1 MLVSLHVEN
10 IAVIKSLTLEP
21 HDSFTVLTGETGAG
35 KSILIDSIMLLC
47 GARSERELIRNGEEY
62 ALVEGVFTVGEKT
75 AKQLEEM
82 DIYPDEDGLIFIS
95 RKITADGRGTSKI
108 GDRTVPASK
117 LKEISSLLVNI
128 HGQQDT
134 YAFRTGK
141 SCEEFLDS
149 FCGNGELLNEYKKA
163 YENYKALVK
172 ELNTLKKDEQDKN
185 DKADFIRYRLEE
197 FKKIKPKI
205 GEEEELKEKRL
216 YVANIDNINR
226 ACDEVNEKLYDG
238 SASTNGISA
247 IAQIIDS
254 VRALEKIKNTLPNVD
269 EMIERLQSARYELE
283 DISES
288 VRQMINNDL
297 DNSEAELDR
306 IEERLMKLGDLKR
319 KYGSVESAIK
329 EKEKMMNELERLENF
344 DDEINELE
352 KKIKVSRSELEK
364 ISDNLSESRKKGAL
378 VLEQRVMD
386 ELKDLDMEKT
396 VLKVEL
402 EKKEFTET
410 GSDEVRF
417 LVATNVGE
425 DAKPLGKIASGGE
438 LSRIMLALK
447 TVSGDDENQ
456 PTMIFDEIDTGI
468 SGKTSQKI
476 GIKLKGLTKNK
487 GSQVVCITHAAQIA
501 SLAHTHVKIS
511 KSEID
516 GRTQT
521 RMDKL
526 TENERVEELARLMG
540 GINIGDAIMNAAKTL
555 REEGK
560 NI

>member
-62 ALVEGVFTVGEKT
+62 ALVEGVFSVSKKT
-75 AKQLEEM
+75 EEILKEM
-82 DIYPDEDGLIFIS
+82 DIYPDEDGLVFVS
-95 RKITADGRGTSKI
+95 RKITSDGRGTSKI

-141 SCEEFLDS
+141 SCEEYLDS
-149 FCGNGELLNEYKKA
+149 FCGSGELLAEYKKT
-163 YENYKALVK
+163 YDNYKKLQS
-172 ELNTLKKDEQDKN
+172 ELKAVRINEQDKN
-185 DKADFIRYRLEE
+185 ERADFLRFRLEE
-197 FKKIKPKI
+197 LKKIKPKI

-226 ACDEVNEKLYDG
+226 SCDEVSEKLYQG
-238 SASTNGISA
+238 SAKSNGVSA
-247 IAQIIDS
+247 IAQIVDS
-254 VRALEKIKNTLPNVD
+254 VHALEKIKNAVPSVAD
-269 EMIERLQSARYELE
+269 MIERLVNVRYELE

-288 VRQMINNDL
+288 ARALIDTEL
-297 DNSEAELDR
+297 ENSEAELDK
-306 IEERLMKLGDLKR
+306 IEERLTKISELKR
-319 KYGSVESAIK
+319 KYGSVENAIE
-329 EKEKMMNELERLENF
+329 EKEKMTLELERLENY
-344 DDEINELE
+344 DDEIKELE
-352 KKIKVSRSELEK
+352 KKIEKSRVELEE
-364 ISDNLSESRKKGAL
+364 LSNQLSSLRRKGAS
-378 VLEQRVMD
+378 VLEEKVTN

-396 VLKVEL
+396 LLIVEL
-402 EKKEFTET
+402 VKKEFTET
-410 GSDEVRF
+410 GSDDVRF
-417 LVATNVGE
+417 LVRTNVGE
-425 DAKPLGKIASGGE
+425 EAKPLGKIASGGE

-447 TVSGDDENQ
+447 TVSSGDDTQ

-476 GIKLKGLTKNK
+476 GIKLKELTKNQ
-487 GSQVVCITHAAQIA
+487 GSQVICITHAAQIA

-521 RMDKL
+521 KMTHLD
-526 TENERVEELARLMG
+526 ENARVEEIARLMG
-540 GINIGDAIMNAAKTL
+540 GINIGEAIMNAA
-555 REEGK
+555 RSMRDEGK

>member
-47 GARSERELIRNGEEY
+47 GARSERELIRNGEDY
-62 ALVEGVFTVGEKT
+62 ALVEGVFTVGDKT
-75 AKQLEEM
+75 ARVLSEM

-95 RKITADGRGTSKI
+95 RKITSDGRGTSKI
-108 GDRTVPASK
+108 GERTVPASK

-141 SCEEFLDS
+141 SCEDFLDA
-149 FCGNGELLNEYKKA
+149 FCGNSELLNEYKASYDK
-163 YENYKALVK
+163 YRSLEK
-172 ELNTLKKDEQDKN
+172 ELKTLRANEQDKN
-185 DKADFIRYRLEE
+185 ERADFIRYRLDEL
-197 FKKIKPKI
+197 KKIKPRS

-238 SASTNGISA
+238 GAKTNGISA

-254 VRALEKIKNTLPNVD
+254 VRALEKIKNTVPSVD
-269 EMIERLQSARYELE
+269 ELIERLKSTRYELE
-283 DISES
+283 DISEMARS
-288 VRQMINNDL
+288 MIDTDL
-297 DNSEAELDR
+297 DNSEAELDK

-319 KYGSVESAIK
+319 KYGSVENAIA
-329 EKEKMMNELERLENF
+329 EKEKMTLELEKLENF
-344 DDEINELE
+344 DDEISELTNRLSFA
-352 KKIKVSRSELEK
+352 KSELELV
-364 ISDNLSESRKKGAL
+364 SDRLTSKRKNGAA
-378 VLEQRVMD
+378 VLEKRVMA

-402 EKKEFTET
+402 LKKEFTET

-417 LVATNVGE
+417 LVSTNVGE
-425 DAKPLGKIASGGE
+425 EAKPLGKIASGGE

-447 TVSGDDENQ
+447 TVAGDDENQ

-476 GIKLKGLTKNK
+476 GIKLKGLTNGN
-487 GSQVVCITHAAQIA
+487 GSQVICITHAAQIA

-521 RMDKL
+521 RLSVLSEAD
-526 TENERVEELARLMG
+526 RIEELARLMG
-540 GINIGDAIMNAAKTL
+540 GINIGEAIINAAKSM

>member
-47 GARSERELIRNGEEY
+47 GARSERELIRNGEDY

-117 LKEISSLLVNI
+117 LKEISSYLVNI

-141 SCEEFLDS
+141 SCEEFLDT
-149 FCGNGELLNEYKKA
+149 FCGNDELLDECKKA
-163 YENYKALVK
+163 YENYKALNK

-185 DKADFIRYRLEE
+185 DRADFIRYRLEE
-197 FKKIKPKI
+197 LKKIKPKI

-226 ACDEVNEKLYDG
+226 AYDEVNEKLYDG

-254 VRALEKIKNTLPNVD
+254 IRALEKIKNTVPNVD
-269 EMIERLQSARYELE
+269 ELIERLQSARYELE

-288 VRQMINNDL
+288 ARQMINNDV
-297 DNSEAELDR
+297 DNSESELDR

-329 EKEKMMNELERLENF
+329 EKEKMTNELERLENY
-344 DDEINELE
+344 DYEINELE
-352 KKIKVSRSELEK
+352 KKIKTAKIELEN
-364 ISDNLSESRKKGAL
+364 ISDRLTEMRKKGAL
-378 VLEQRVMD
+378 VLEKRVMT

-410 GSDEVRF
+410 GTDEVRF

-425 DAKPLGKIASGGE
+425 EAKPLGKIASGGE

-476 GIKLKGLTKNK
+476 GIKLKGLTKNN

-521 RMDKL
+521 KMNKL
-526 TENERVEELARLMG
+526 NEDERIEELARLMG
-540 GINIGDAIMNAAKTL
+540 GINIGEAIMNAAKTL